1 MANDSVDV
9 LIRLMNSFLLLV
21 SASLLLGSGLAVHA
35 SPVSPTPVDEPVV
48 SEQAHLQAASS
59 QMRGDA
65 IREGDL
71 PMELKKPSGPRGH
84 NLINLS
90 F

>member
-1 MANDSVDV
+1 MKTFV
-9 LIRLMNSFLLLV
+9 LFF
-21 SASLLLGSGLAVHA
+21 SASLLLGSGLASHA
-35 SPVSPTPVDEPVV
+35 SPVSPTPVDEPV
-48 SEQAHLQAASS
+48 SREQAHLQSASS
-59 QMRGDA
+59 EMRGDA

-71 PMELKKPSGPRGH
+71 PMEFKKPSGPRGH